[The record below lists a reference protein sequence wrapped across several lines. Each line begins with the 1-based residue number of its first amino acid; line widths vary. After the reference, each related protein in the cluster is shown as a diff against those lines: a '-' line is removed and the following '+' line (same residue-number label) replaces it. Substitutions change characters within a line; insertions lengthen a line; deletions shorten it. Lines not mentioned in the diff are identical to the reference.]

1 MKFDDFLI
9 ALAEYGEKQKIFDE
23 TTMLLDANTLEI
35 NLIDPDIC
43 EVVKQAYSSDE
54 RAELLENY
62 VVQLFSS
69 IVNSSER
76 TLLYY
81 YQSDKFCQ
89 GCYISNIEFEEDN
102 SITFNFE
109 LF

>member
-23 TTMLLDANTLEI
+23 TTILLDANTLEI
-35 NLIDPDIC
+35 SLIDPGIC
-43 EVVKQAYSSDE
+43 KVVKQAYSNAE

-62 VVQLFSS
+62 VEQLFSF
-69 IVNSSER
+69 IPISSDR

-81 YQSDKFCQ
+81 YQSNKFCQ
-89 GCYISNIEFEEDN
+89 GCYVSNIEFEEDN